1 MLYIILMC
9 ISHLMFFANGFL
21 LAVYFIFILVYGND
35 VDKKQIGAI
44 FLFKFKMGPKGMEA
58 TCSLN
63 NTFGSGTANE
73 HIVQLWFKKFG
84 KGKESLED
92 EEHSG
97 RPLEV
102 DDDQLRAIVK
112 ANLPITT

>member
-1 MLYIILMC
+1 MLTSC
-9 ISHLMFFANGFL
+9 FMFFFFFTNDL
-21 LAVYFIFILVYGND
+21 ILAVYFIFILVYGND

-92 EEHSG
+92 EECSG
-97 RPLEV
+97 QPSEG
-102 DDDQLRAIVK
+102 DYD
-112 ANLPITT
+112 